1 MTRGDRGRGRGDR
14 GRGTGGRR
22 GRPRKRTGIPL
33 DLGDTEAETSTPPP
47 VTQTPVIPTPSLS
60 EGLPAMRMI
69 PTPRSRTTT
78 GSEDPPPPEP
88 DPMTWP
94 PVNNSLPEGEEED
107 IALEEELARQAG
119 RIYLRYDGGTQGHD
133 QDHVGLHEL
142 LQVVRALIQ
151 HGTGSRDPFL
161 VGPLAGILSAAAW
174 IRVCHLSVLADEVH
188 QETPGDNARDPQQ
201 GGPHGWIRDDLWK
214 RLEEF
219 WRQEDFKKLKQT
231 NKRNRASET
240 GGSLHT
246 GGSTTYKATRE
257 WMALELGRQPKQS
270 EVFARTHTRKEDQDC
285 VDRCSHDVGVA
296 YEEELKRLKAER
308 QAIIDAGGPEPPPID
323 EDALWAQFA
332 GDRRRGRIYGK
343 GVVPSHKYPPVF
355 ADTDDDDTATGP
367 PDVREQVVLLNREL
381 SQQAE
386 AHAHKVA
393 AVEATCSENV
403 RSLESTVQAQSQ
415 EVSNLR
421 KAYSD
426 MYSYLSQIRSSSS
439 ASGMPEM
446 PPPPARSQDPP
457 P

>member
-14 GRGTGGRR
+14 GRGTGGRW

-69 PTPRSRTTT
+69 PTPRSRVQSSEMTETRLQRATPTQTTT
-78 GSEDPPPPEP
+78 GSEDPPPPEL
-88 DPMTWP
+88 DPMSWP
-94 PVNNSLPEGEEED
+94 PVNNPLPEGAEED
-107 IALEEELARQAG
+107 IAMEEELARQAG
-119 RIYLRYDGGTQGHD
+119 RIYLRYDG
-133 QDHVGLHEL
+133 
-142 LQVVRALIQ
+142 
-151 HGTGSRDPFL
+151 
-161 VGPLAGILSAAAW
+161 GILSAAAW

-188 QETPGDNARDPQQ
+188 QETPGDNSRDPQQ
-201 GGPHGWIRDDLWK
+201 GAPHGWIRDDLWK

-219 WRQEDFKKLKQT
+219 WRQEDFKNLKQT
-231 NKRNRASET
+231 NKRNLASET

-246 GGSTTYKATRE
+246 GGSTTYEATRE
-257 WMALELGRQPKQS
+257 RMALELGRQPTQS
-270 EVFARTHTRKEDQDC
+270 EVFARTHTRKEDQDW
-285 VDRCSHDVGVA
+285 VDRRSHDVGVA
-296 YEEELKRLKAER
+296 YEEELKRLKTER
-308 QAIIDAGGPEPPPID
+308 QAIINAGGR
-323 EDALWAQFA
+323 A
-332 GDRRRGRIYGK
+332 GSTAREWFLRISIRRF
-343 GVVPSHKYPPVF
+343 F

-393 AVEATCSENV
+393 AVEAACSEKV

-415 EVSNLR
+415 EVSALR

-426 MYSYLSQIRSSSS
+426 MYSYLSQIRSGSS

-446 PPPPARSQDPP
+446 PPPPPPPPPARSQDPP
-457 P
+457 PQPEQSNESPETRDDPDYV